1 MEDFQYPHEM
11 GKWVSNEPHFQR
23 IWQHYREHTLK
34 SAVSDAVAEGKIT
47 EGDAATFAKFVGARH
62 NMTVQQYV
70 LAKQG
75 MRPDLAN
82 DEDFLTTDKVMT
94 AIGMTEIPLS
104 NLTAEPYEV
113 QFWSNFDGQFNLTEI
128 QMREELPYFITDP
141 TNRMKVEAIME
152 GRSNAHLETEETQ
165 QLAA

>member
-1 MEDFQYPHEM
+1 L
-11 GKWVSNEPHFQR
+11 S
-23 IWQHYREHTLK
+23 
-34 SAVSDAVAEGKIT
+34 VAQ
-47 EGDAATFAKFVGARH
+47 F
-62 NMTVQQYV
+62 V

-75 MRPDLAN
+75 LRPDLAK
-82 DEDFLTTDKVMT
+82 DESFIATDKVMT

-104 NLTAEPYEV
+104 KLTAEPFEI
-113 QFWSNFDGQFNLTEI
+113 QFWNNFDGQFNLTEI

-152 GRSNAHLETEETQ
+152 GRSDAHLETEATQ